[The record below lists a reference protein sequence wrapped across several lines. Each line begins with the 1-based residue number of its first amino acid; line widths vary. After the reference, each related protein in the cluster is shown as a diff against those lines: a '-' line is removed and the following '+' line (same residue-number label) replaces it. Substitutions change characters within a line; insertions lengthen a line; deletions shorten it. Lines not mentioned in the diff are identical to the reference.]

1 MGLYASVDIFSDL
14 QFLPMTPVLGL
25 MPNYSAGCG
34 TFCAVFEATAKSLCP
49 VDTGR
54 LQASL
59 IADTDG
65 ATYCE
70 AMTDC
75 EYAQYQEYGTWC
87 MPAQPYFEIA
97 VETAINA
104 AFDGWKEAEISVFEE
119 EQKTLGGYKSAFL
132 AMASSAYSQSHS
144 NESMGRSSESQY
156 EGCMRTCES
165 ISNQI
170 DSLMERIANL
180 IESINT
186 GSNKDD
192 PAATDAIQA
201 QIDALQQQVE
211 SLSERRFQ
219 VMEQGFNHL
228 TRAIGY
234 YVTAAVYEI
243 QGDIHTA
250 DAKAMSEA
258 ITVSEQI
265 QQYGGMLSPPA
276 TLIS

>member
-1 MGLYASVDIFSDL
+1 MGLYASVDVLSDL

-25 MPNYSAGCG
+25 MPDYSAGCG

-65 ATYCE
+65 MTYCE

-104 AFDGWKEAEISVFEE
+104 AFDSWKDAEISVFEE
-119 EQKTLGGYKSAFL
+119 EQKLLGGYKSAFL
-132 AMASSAYSQSHS
+132 SMASSAYSQSNS
-144 NESMGRSSESQY
+144 KESLGRSSEGQY
-156 EGCMRTCES
+156 ESCMRTCDG

-170 DSLMERIANL
+170 DALYDRLDAIQESVDGQEDPDGSKAAAAQAQMDAIYQQIDNLMERM
-180 IESINT
+180 
-186 GSNKDD
+186 
-192 PAATDAIQA
+192 
-201 QIDALQQQVE
+201 
-211 SLSERRFQ
+211 FQ
-219 VMEQGFNHL
+219 VMDQGFNHL
-228 TRAIGY
+228 MRAMDY
-234 YVTAAVYEI
+234 YIEATIYRA
-243 QGDIHTA
+243 QGDAHTA
-250 DAKAMSEA
+250 DAETMSEA
-258 ITVSEQI
+258 ISVSEQI
-265 QQYGGMLSPPA
+265 QQYGGMLSPPT

>member
-1 MGLYASVDIFSDL
+1 MGLYASVDVLSDL
-14 QFLPMTPVLGL
+14 QFSPITPVLGL
-25 MPNYSAGCG
+25 MPDYSAGCG

-104 AFDGWKEAEISVFEE
+104 AFDDWKEAEITVFEE

-132 AMASSAYSQSHS
+132 SMASSAYSQSRS
-144 NESMGRSSESQY
+144 NESMGKSQESQY
-156 EGCMRTCES
+156 VGCMRTCES

-170 DSLMERIANL
+170 QSLYDRIAA
-180 IESINT
+180 IKRAT
-186 GSNKDD
+186 HGQKDPDGSKG
-192 PAATDAIQA
+192 AAAQA
-201 QIDALQQQVE
+201 QIDAVREQIQRLN
-211 SLSERRFQ
+211 ERRFE
-219 VMEQGFNHL
+219 VMERGFNHL
-228 TRAIGY
+228 GRAMSY
-234 YVTAAVYEI
+234 YATASVYRI

-250 DAKAMSEA
+250 DAEKMSEA
-258 ITVSEQI
+258 ISVSEQI
-265 QQYGGMLSPPA
+265 QQYGGMLSPPT

>member
-1 MGLYASVDIFSDL
+1 MGLYASVDVLSDL
-14 QFLPMTPVLGL
+14 QFSPITPVLGL
-25 MPNYSAGCG
+25 TPDYSAGCG

-75 EYAQYQEYGTWC
+75 EYAQYQEYGTWR
-87 MPAQPYFEIA
+87 MPAQPYFETA

-104 AFDGWKEAEISVFEE
+104 AFDDWKDAEITIFEE
-119 EQKTLGGYKSAFL
+119 EQKILGGYKSAFL
-132 AMASSAYSQSHS
+132 SMASSAYSQSRS
-144 NESMGRSSESQY
+144 NESMGRSQESQY
-156 EGCMRTCES
+156 VGCMRTCDS

-170 DSLMERIANL
+170 DALYDRIAA
-180 IESINT
+180 IQDSIDGQEDKD
-186 GSNKDD
+186 GSK
-192 PAATDAIQA
+192 AAAAQA
-201 QIDALQQQVE
+201 QIDAIQRQIE
-211 SLSERRFQ
+211 SLMERMFQ
-219 VMEQGFNHL
+219 VMERGFNHL
-228 TRAIGY
+228 MQAMNY
-234 YVTAAVYEI
+234 YMNAAVYEM

-250 DAKAMSEA
+250 DAQTMSEA
-258 ITVSEQI
+258 ISVSEQI
-265 QQYGGMLSPPA
+265 QQYGGMLSPPT